1 MKIKR
6 FICAALAVAMLA
18 ASGCAQEEKEAFD
31 VTQVKLTSAQANE
44 VSTKTDKELTKNK
57 FSGGAV
63 ITLNKNTV
71 FDQNYGYTSEKKN
84 KKNDSSTVYQISS
97 VTKVFTGAAIAI
109 MLDEGTLKK
118 NDKIS
123 AYIPGAKDNKEIKD
137 ITIEELLLK
146 KKDFGKY
153 TDYFITTSDQLQ
165 KYNKMV
171 NKNYKKADEQLKKD
185 ITEVILNIGT
195 SQTSKV
201 ADSNYF
207 LLGRIIEKASGKSYE
222 DFITEKII
230 KKLALKNTG
239 FISPKKK
246 MTGYEP
252 DTGKW
257 RYTEE
262 QPTINSFGYMYSSFG
277 IISSPD
283 DVAKFFSAIV
293 NKTLTK
299 TDIIKEAKKSSSNFG
314 YGLTVDGRNLH
325 VEGRT
330 YLHSAYVFVNPES
343 LECATLLSNTSGEND
358 ISTIGKDIH
367 QVINSKI
374 NGILIENTDE
384 KDFSL

>member
-18 ASGCAQEEKEAFD
+18 MSGCAQEEKEAFD

-123 AYIPGAKDNKEIKD
+123 AYIPGAKDNKETKD

-222 DFITEKII
+222 DFV
-230 KKLALKNTG
+230 
-239 FISPKKK
+239 F
-246 MTGYEP
+246 
-252 DTGKW
+252 
-257 RYTEE
+257 R
-262 QPTINSFGYMYSSFG
+262 
-277 IISSPD
+277 
-283 DVAKFFSAIV
+283 
-293 NKTLTK
+293 
-299 TDIIKEAKKSSSNFG
+299 
-314 YGLTVDGRNLH
+314 
-325 VEGRT
+325 RT
-330 YLHSAYVFVNPES
+330 
-343 LECATLLSNTSGEND
+343 
-358 ISTIGKDIH
+358 
-367 QVINSKI
+367 
-374 NGILIENTDE
+374 
-384 KDFSL
+384 

>member
-1 MKIKR
+1 
-6 FICAALAVAMLA
+6 
-18 ASGCAQEEKEAFD
+18 
-31 VTQVKLTSAQANE
+31 
-44 VSTKTDKELTKNK
+44 
-57 FSGGAV
+57 
-63 ITLNKNTV
+63 
-71 FDQNYGYTSEKKN
+71 
-84 KKNDSSTVYQISS
+84 
-97 VTKVFTGAAIAI
+97 
-109 MLDEGTLKK
+109 
-118 NDKIS
+118 
-123 AYIPGAKDNKEIKD
+123 
-137 ITIEELLLK
+137 
-146 KKDFGKY
+146 
-153 TDYFITTSDQLQ
+153 
-165 KYNKMV
+165 
-171 NKNYKKADEQLKKD
+171 
-185 ITEVILNIGT
+185 
-195 SQTSKV
+195 
-201 ADSNYF
+201 
-207 LLGRIIEKASGKSYE
+207 
-222 DFITEKII
+222 
-230 KKLALKNTG
+230 
-239 FISPKKK
+239 

-299 TDIIKEAKKSSSNFG
+299 TDIIKEAKKSASNFG

-330 YLHSAYVFVNPES
+330 YLHSAYVFINPES